1 MHLTAFYFAQIT
13 VKELTAILRFEVIE
27 MSYDEKYMR
36 LALELAGNA
45 KGRPSPNPLVG
56 AVIVKDNRVV
66 GCGWHRK
73 AGTPHAE
80 IHALRQAGEL
90 ARGADVYVTLEP
102 CAHYGKTPPCANA
115 LVEAGV
121 KRVYAAI
128 KDPNPK
134 VAGGGFR
141 VLKEAGIEVSYGFL
155 EDEARRLNEVFLKW
169 IEYKQPFIALKVA
182 MTLDG
187 KIATASGES
196 KWITN
201 EKSREYGYKL
211 RDIYDGIMVGINTVI
226 SDDPL
231 LTARVEGGKN
241 PVRIILDS
249 KLRIPL
255 NAKVLTD
262 RSART
267 IIATTSNADKDRI
280 KHLTKMGAEILLV
293 DSYDTANHSVNIDKL
308 LTMLAQRD
316 ICSILVEG
324 GGEVN
329 GNLVEHKLVDKI
341 YFFIAPKL
349 IGGKQA
355 RNPVLGKGILHL
367 DDALLLEDMKCENLA
382 GDLLITVRVII

>member
-1 MHLTAFYFAQIT
+1 
-13 VKELTAILRFEVIE
+13 

-45 KGRPSPNPLVG
+45 KGRTSPNPLVG

-141 VLKEAGIEVSYGFL
+141 VLKEAGVEVYYGFL

-255 NAKVLTD
+255 NAKVLID
-262 RSART
+262 KSART
-267 IIATTSNADKDRI
+267 IIATTADADKDRI
-280 KHLTKMGAEILLV
+280 KHLSKMGAEILLV
-293 DSYDTANHSVNIDKL
+293 DGYDTANHGVNIERL
-308 LTMLAQRD
+308 LTMLAERD

-329 GNLVEHKLVDKI
+329 GSLVEHKLVDKI

-382 GDLLITVRVII
+382 GDILITGKVKK